1 MSAFCRLKGKATATE
16 LATSPKLLT
25 MSDCGNAAADYAYW
39 LANGKDKIEIV
50 PAMPVD
56 SWFCSYKF
64 RYIRFVIHIFRYE
77 KIAAVVCFIDF
88 SMLYLRLKPNLS
100 PQGLLRYVEY
110 LEKIKLRGIADSFFV
125 EVTIGDSGGKDFCKI
140 ALIPSRLGACAQGM
154 SFCYGEIKGSL
165 KKASGKQEYIAVVN
179 YAKAHNFIAKR
190 RPRNGNS
197 GFVCR

>member
-1 MSAFCRLKGKATATE
+1 M
-16 LATSPKLLT
+16 LLL
-25 MSDCGNAAADYAYW
+25 CV
-39 LANGKDKIEIV
+39 LLILV
-50 PAMPVD
+50 
-56 SWFCSYKF
+56 C
-64 RYIRFVIHIFRYE
+64 YIYG
-77 KIAAVVCFIDF
+77 C
-88 SMLYLRLKPNLS
+88 KPNLS

-179 YAKAHNFIAKR
+179 YAKAHNFIALSDGHAMETVALFALAEELPAEEILLKAKERFGQSLEEDFLR
-190 RPRNGNS
+190 RDTDMRIHLKIISDMSGNAYYYA
-197 GFVCR
+197 GFAGGNKYYAAMYDTVNKNIIADYVK